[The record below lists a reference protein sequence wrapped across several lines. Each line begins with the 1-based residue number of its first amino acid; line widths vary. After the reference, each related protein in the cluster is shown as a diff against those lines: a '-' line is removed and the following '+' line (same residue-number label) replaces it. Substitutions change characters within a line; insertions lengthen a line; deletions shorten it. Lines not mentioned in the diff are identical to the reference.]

1 MTLRLPVPSDV
12 DPRSLQDLAEDC
24 RAVVRALGRHV
35 APAVPSAA
43 LTGLLAHLPLA
54 RLPLSFG
61 ALPAEVT
68 EGLLVSVAG
77 YEDYGS

>member
-1 MTLRLPVPSDV
+1 MSLRRPVPSDV

-24 RAVVRALGRHV
+24 RAVVRALGRQASTV
-35 APAVPSAA
+35 VTPASV
-43 LTGLLAHLPLA
+43 TGLLAHLPLA

>member
-24 RAVVRALGRHV
+24 RAVVRAL
-35 APAVPSAA
+35 ASPAVSPTSV
-43 LTGLLAHLPLA
+43 TGLLARLPLA

-61 ALPAEVT
+61 ALPAELT

>member
-35 APAVPSAA
+35 PLAVPSAS

-77 YEDYGS
+77 YEA

>member
-24 RAVVRALGRHV
+24 RAVVRALGRPV
-35 APAVPSAA
+35 APAVPVTSV
-43 LTGLLAHLPLA
+43 TGLLARLPLA

>member
-1 MTLRLPVPSDV
+1 MTLRPVVPSDV

-24 RAVVRALGRHV
+24 RAVVRAIGRP
-35 APAVPSAA
+35 AGAAVPSAPR
-43 LTGLLAHLPLA
+43 TGLLAHLPSA
-54 RLPLSFG
+54 RSPLSLG

-68 EGLLVSVAG
+68 ERLLVSVAG

>member
-1 MTLRLPVPSDV
+1 MSLRLPVPSDV
-12 DPRSLQDLAEDC
+12 DPRSLDELAQDC
-24 RAVVRALGRHV
+24 RAVARTFAQSVRPAL
-35 APAVPSAA
+35 PAAA
-43 LTGLLAHLPLA
+43 LTGLLAHLPQA

-68 EGLLVSVAG
+68 EHLVVSVAG